1 MFFKYPYTNLYNLN
15 LDWIIQA
22 IKEMQTIV
30 EPLER
35 VVNSVNGMT
44 GDVEITKALLTQILG
59 GLVET
64 FNGRSGAV
72 ELTAEDV
79 NATLIDITWTSD
91 PGETIN
97 NLSQSELDEMYIS
110 GKRVLIFVNNQSVAD
125 RVYFLQYYNNHAQPQ
140 EYTPTS
146 ALAGVISFNG
156 QTGNVTVTGADL
168 QTSATDTRT
177 IADNLAALD
186 VSKVPATRTVN
197 GKYLSANITLNDED
211 IPSTVDGQ
219 TTVEGVLTA
228 QSQKITALGPVNN
241 VSSDSTTAAL
251 AAAQGKVL
259 NQRVAALG
267 PVNNVTS
274 DSTTAA
280 LAAAQGKALSQRMD
294 GLTPKPNYSNS
305 QIVTVVQYTG
315 NMQYT
320 INTAGYYFLQNQ
332 TLAQES
338 VQDIRILVN
347 DILVS
352 AARTNSD
359 ASYQKTTACLYLNAN
374 DIVKFVYTGAVQC
387 DGTITRIY

>member
-1 MFFKYPYTNLYNLN
+1 MIFKYPYTNLYNLN

-22 IKEMQTIV
+22 IKEMQSIV
-30 EPLER
+30 EPLDR

-44 GDVEITKALLTQILG
+44 GDVEITKALLTQIIG
-59 GLVET
+59 GVVET

-168 QTSATDTRT
+168 QNSTTDTRT
-177 IADNLAALD
+177 IAETLISLD
-186 VSKVPATRTVN
+186 VSKVPTTRTVN
-197 GKYLSANITLNDED
+197 GKNLSANITLNDED

-219 TTVEGVLTA
+219 TTVESVLA
-228 QSQKITALGPVNN
+228 VQSQKITALGPVNN
-241 VSSDSTTAAL
+241 LTSDSTTAAL
-251 AAAQGKVL
+251 AAAQGKAL

-267 PVNNVTS
+267 PINNLTS

-280 LAAAQGKALSQRMD
+280 LAAAQGKALSQRMN

-315 NMQYT
+315 NTQYT

>member
-1 MFFKYPYTNLYNLN
+1 MIYKYPYTNLYNLN

-22 IKEMQTIV
+22 IKEVQEIIG
-30 EPLER
+30 PLDR

-64 FNGRSGAV
+64 FNGRSGDV
-72 ELTAEDV
+72 ELTAGDV

-146 ALAGVISFNG
+146 ALAGVVSFNG

-168 QTSATDTRT
+168 QTSATETRT
-177 IADNLAALD
+177 IADSLAMLD
-186 VSKVPATRTVN
+186 VSKVPATRTIN

-219 TTVEGVLTA
+219 TTVEGVLAA
-228 QSQKITALGPVNN
+228 QSQKINTLGPVNN
-241 VSSDSTTAAL
+241 VSSDS
-251 AAAQGKVL
+251 
-259 NQRVAALG
+259 
-267 PVNNVTS
+267 S
-274 DSTTAA
+274 TAA
-280 LAAAQGKALSQRMD
+280 LAAAQGKALSQRITT
-294 GLTPKPNYSNS
+294 LNEATPKLENVAIGATITERDGFTFVAWLGWNGMKIACANPSLPFIVNPNHLYAIEIRNNIASIYNLTNGNTESLVGNIGTFNVDSN
-305 QIVTVVQYTG
+305 G
-315 NMQYT
+315 NIT
-320 INTAGYYFLQNQ
+320 INLSQASSLGNNIPCVFYGDVT
-332 TLAQES
+332 
-338 VQDIRILVN
+338 IKR
-347 DILVS
+347 VS
-352 AARTNSD
+352 
-359 ASYQKTTACLYLNAN
+359 
-374 DIVKFVYTGAVQC
+374 
-387 DGTITRIY
+387 

>member
-1 MFFKYPYTNLYNLN
+1 MIFKYPYTNLYNLN

-251 AAAQGKVL
+251 AAAQGK
-259 NQRVAALG
+259 
-267 PVNNVTS
+267 
-274 DSTTAA
+274 
-280 LAAAQGKALSQRMD
+280 ALSQRMD